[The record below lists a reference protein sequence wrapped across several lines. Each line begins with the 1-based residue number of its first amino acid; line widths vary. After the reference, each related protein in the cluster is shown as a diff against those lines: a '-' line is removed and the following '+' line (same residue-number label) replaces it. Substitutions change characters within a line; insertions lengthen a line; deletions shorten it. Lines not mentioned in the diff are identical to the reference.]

1 MKRFSCSQIV
11 TFDYYFNFMQQAD
24 MVGLFRTILIIALI
38 YYGFKIVMRFALP
51 FFVKRFMG
59 KVERKFQEQ
68 QGNQSNKRPTKVGET
83 IVDKT
88 PNSDKKSND
97 SVGEYVDYEEIE

>member
-1 MKRFSCSQIV
+1 MQEAGFV
-11 TFDYYFNFMQQAD
+11 NF
-24 MVGLFRTILIIALI
+24 LRTILIILLI
-38 YYGFKIVMRFALP
+38 YYGFKIVMRYAFP

-59 KVERKFQEQ
+59 KVERKFKEQ
-68 QGNQSNKRPTKVGET
+68 QGNQSNEGATKVGET

>member
-1 MKRFSCSQIV
+1 MQEAGFV
-11 TFDYYFNFMQQAD
+11 NF
-24 MVGLFRTILIIALI
+24 LRTILIILLV
-38 YYGFKIVMRFALP
+38 YYIFKIVMRFAFP
-51 FFVKRFMG
+51 FLVKKFMG
-59 KVERKFQEQ
+59 KVEKKFQEQ
-68 QGNQSNKRPTKVGET
+68 QGNRTNKQTTKVGET

>member
-1 MKRFSCSQIV
+1 
-11 TFDYYFNFMQQAD
+11 
-24 MVGLFRTILIIALI
+24 
-38 YYGFKIVMRFALP
+38 
-51 FFVKRFMG
+51 MG

-68 QGNQSNKRPTKVGET
+68 QGNQSNSRPTKVGET

>member
-1 MKRFSCSQIV
+1 MQEAGFV
-11 TFDYYFNFMQQAD
+11 NF
-24 MVGLFRTILIIALI
+24 LRTILIILLI
-38 YYGFKIVMRFALP
+38 YYGFKIVMRFAFP
-51 FFVKRFMG
+51 FFVKKFMG

-68 QGNQSNKRPTKVGET
+68 QGKQSNERAAKVGET

-88 PNSDKKSND
+88 PNSDKKTND

>member
-1 MKRFSCSQIV
+1 MQEAGIV
-11 TFDYYFNFMQQAD
+11 NF
-24 MVGLFRTILIIALI
+24 LRTILIILLI
-38 YYGFKIVMRFALP
+38 YYGFKIVMRFVFP

-68 QGNQSNKRPTKVGET
+68 QGNQSKEPPAKVGET

>member
-1 MKRFSCSQIV
+1 MQEAGFV
-11 TFDYYFNFMQQAD
+11 NF
-24 MVGLFRTILIIALI
+24 LKTILIILLV
-38 YYGFKIVMRFALP
+38 YYIFKIVMRFAFP
-51 FFVKRFMG
+51 FLVKKFMG
-59 KVERKFQEQ
+59 KVEKKFQEQ
-68 QGNQSNKRPTKVGET
+68 QENQTNNQTTKVGET